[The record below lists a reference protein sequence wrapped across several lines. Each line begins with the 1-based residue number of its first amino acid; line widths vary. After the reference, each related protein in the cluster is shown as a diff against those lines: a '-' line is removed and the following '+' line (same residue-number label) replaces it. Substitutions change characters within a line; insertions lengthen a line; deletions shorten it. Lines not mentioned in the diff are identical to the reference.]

1 MRCWKYYYAYRI
13 NEYYYLN
20 SSIKNYQIKRGNA
33 TIKARLAQLLSD
45 SSSSNPR
52 WLIKFDGLP
61 LKDEEVFEYD
71 FATREDNSD
80 DDSDS
85 YYSNNI
91 VDHQHRLAMS
101 DVENGDD
108 RRQSRVRSH
117 HPHSQHYDHQNP
129 CHHRRMNSSSNLPS
143 EESGGE
149 SSRARAKRALARGRE
164 ARSKRRQAKIQE
176 SMTNFCQD
184 NQQRFRR
191 LAPPPPD
198 YHHPISR
205 SYYGSQ
211 HHHKG
216 KNHEVDQDVV
226 QVKLLT
232 GTLVLY
238 KGLHRRAEFIPKV

>member
-1 MRCWKYYYAYRI
+1 M
-13 NEYYYLN
+13 
-20 SSIKNYQIKRGNA
+20 
-33 TIKARLAQLLSD
+33 SD

-61 LKDEEVFEYD
+61 LKDEEVFEDD
-71 FATREDNSD
+71 FATKEDNS

-85 YYSNNI
+85 YYSNGNMN
-91 VDHQHRLAMS
+91 HHRLAMS

-108 RRQSRVRSH
+108 RRYSRVRRH

-129 CHHRRMNSSSNLPS
+129 RHHSRNNNSSNLPS

-176 SMTNFCQD
+176 SMTSVSESNH
-184 NQQRFRR
+184 QRFRS
-191 LAPPPPD
+191 LVPPPPN
-198 YHHPISR
+198 YHHPNSR
-205 SYYGSQ
+205 SFYCSQ

-216 KNHEVDQDVV
+216 KHHDDDQEVV

-238 KGLHRRAEFIPKV
+238 KGLHRRAEFIRKV